1 MSTGIEIKKK
11 IAAKEEG
18 VTITTDLNSLNFVG
32 AGVNASVVSE
42 EVTVTIPGSI
52 GSTAYY
58 LNQTITQSPYKEF
71 TSIPTTAAEQDTATT
86 IASGATAVIGAYQTP
101 AGVPNTTSIP
111 AGLWQFFLHLYSN
124 VASDDW
130 DVYVEVYKRDLGG
143 IETLLFNTDLESVT
157 NMSTSTTMY
166 LLDGVFP
173 TTSLLTT
180 DRIVV
185 KVLATNM
192 GPGSQT
198 IHMVTEGSAH
208 YSVGTTTLN
217 QVVGAGSVTS
227 VTGTA
232 PIASSG
238 GTTPA
243 ISISQ
248 ATSSTD
254 GYLSSTDWSIF
265 NSKRGQGIWGIA
277 DASGAYTYYTTLT
290 LAMAAAST
298 GQTIELFADTSES
311 DTITLK
317 NTVNINLNGHNY
329 LWAYLGSSTFLRDN
343 GVAVTCQILNGKITV
358 EGLTTPSAGLLISG
372 ASNITTNVLFDMSN
386 AYVRVTNANATLT
399 GGTYIGRTSQN
410 PVQMTTGTLKNIDS
424 LALGLNM
431 RAIECVGGSIYDS
444 IGISRNSGSGNHG
457 ILAQNTR
464 LYNCTGITTGNGYA
478 LHLTD
483 VYAHNSVGRCSST
496 GWGIYC
502 YTSNLFNC
510 TGESSV
516 GKGIHVEENS
526 KLTNCTGFSASW
538 DGIYVFKDSQ
548 LSNCTGISLGTGG
561 ITKPTLNT
569 GITTLNNCSG
579 SSYGSIGGIG
589 VGDGVEMNNC
599 TGYSALGSGIEF
611 TNSVASVIVS
621 NSTAIGGDPL
631 SGGNALTINNTGA
644 ALAQIN
650 NTVVRANST
659 GNGIQ
664 VTSASNLTI
673 ANCTITV
680 TSFGACIGAAS
691 AQSLKY
697 VNNIYRGATTPIAAT
712 ITQAQVNTED
722 NYGNIL
728 L

>member
-1 MSTGIEIKKK
+1 MSTDINIKKK
-11 IAAKEEG
+11 ISIKEEG
-18 VTITTDLNSLNFVG
+18 VSISSDANSINFVG
-32 AGVNASVVSE
+32 AGVTASMIGDE
-42 EVTVTIPGSI
+42 ATVTIPGSI
-52 GSTAYY
+52 GSTAFY
-58 LNQTITQSPYKEF
+58 LNETITQAPYKEF
-71 TSIPTTAAEQDTATT
+71 SSVPTSAIEQDVPIV
-86 IASGATAVIGAYQTP
+86 IASGATSVIGSYQTP
-101 AGVPNTTSIP
+101 SGFPNTTNIP

-124 VASDDW
+124 SATDDW
-130 DVYVEVYKRDLGG
+130 DVYVEVYKRDLGAV
-143 IETLLFNTDLESVT
+143 ETLLFTSDVESVT

-173 TTSLLTT
+173 NTSLLTT

-185 KVLATNM
+185 KVLATNL
-192 GPGSQT
+192 GASPQT
-198 IHMVTEGSAH
+198 IHMLTEGSAH
-208 YSVGTTTLN
+208 YSVATTTLN
-217 QVVGAGSVTS
+217 QVVGAGAVTS

-254 GYLSSTDWSIF
+254 GYLSSTDWNTF

-386 AYVRVTNANATLT
+386 AYIRVTNVNATLT

-431 RAIECVGGSIYDS
+431 RAIECIGGSIYDS

-457 ILAQNTR
+457 IIAQNTR

-631 SGGNALTINNTGA
+631 GGGNALTINNTGA
-644 ALAQIN
+644 AVAQIN
-650 NTVVRANST
+650 NTVVRTNST

-680 TSFGACIGAAS
+680 SGFGACIGAAS

>member
-1 MSTGIEIKKK
+1 MSTDINIKKK
-11 IAAKEEG
+11 ISIKEEG
-18 VTITTDLNSLNFVG
+18 VAITQDANSIDFKG
-32 AGVNASVVSE
+32 SGVTASIIGD

-52 GSTAYY
+52 GSTAFY
-58 LNQTITQSPYKEF
+58 LNETITQTPYKEF
-71 TSIPTTAAEQDTATT
+71 SSVPTSAVEQNVPTT
-86 IASGATAVIGAYQTP
+86 IASGVTSIIGSYQTP
-101 AGVPNTTSIP
+101 SGFPNTTNIP

-124 VASDDW
+124 SATDDW
-130 DVYVEVYKRDLGG
+130 DIYVEIYKRDLGG
-143 IETLLFNTDLESVT
+143 IETLLLTTDIAAIS

-166 LLDGVFP
+166 LVDGVLP
-173 TTSLLTT
+173 NTTLLTT
-180 DRIVV
+180 DRIVI

-192 GPGSQT
+192 GLGSQT
-198 IHMVTEGSAH
+198 IHLVTEGSTN
-208 YSVGTTTLN
+208 YSVATTTLN
-217 QVVGAGSVTS
+217 QIITAGSVTS

-254 GYLSSTDWSIF
+254 GYLSSADWNTF

-277 DASGAYTYYTTLT
+277 NASGAYTYYTTLT
-290 LAMAAAST
+290 LAMAAALT

-317 NTVNINLNGHNY
+317 NNVNINLNGHNY

-372 ASNITTNVLFDMSN
+372 ASNITTNALFDMSN
-386 AYVRVTNANATLT
+386 AYIRVTSVNATLT

-483 VYAHNSVGRCSST
+483 VYAHNCVGRCSST

-538 DGIYVFKDSQ
+538 DGIYVYKDSQ
-548 LSNCTGISLGTGG
+548 LSNCTGISLATGG

-569 GITTLNNCSG
+569 GLTTLNNCSG
-579 SSYGSIGGIG
+579 SAYGSIGGIG

-611 TNSVASVIVS
+611 TNSVASVIIN

-631 SGGNALTINNTGA
+631 GGGNALTVNNTGSVA
-644 ALAQIN
+644 AIN
-650 NTVVRANST
+650 NTVVRVNST

-664 VTSASNLTI
+664 VTSATNLTI
-673 ANCTITV
+673 ANCTISV
-680 TSFGACIGAAS
+680 LGVASCIGAAA

-697 VNNIYRGATTPIAAT
+697 VNNIYRGATTPVAAT
-712 ITQAQVNTED
+712 ITQTQVNTED